1 MFPQHRSIAPLGQG
15 RTRRICTI
23 EKTTLGTKALQ
34 RDAIAGPGLDFAE
47 PALVWPARH
56 VY

>member
-1 MFPQHRSIAPLGQG
+1 LGPANSPDL
-15 RTRRICTI
+15 
-23 EKTTLGTKALQ
+23 KTTPEMEALQ